1 MENKI
6 KGKQWRKKLEK
17 IREKIVNRKY
27 NFELLIRIQR
37 KCTNAQQIDK
47 SSQYYNNS
55 NNKMNE
61 KNKRT
66 KKTKTNGEDE
76 EKNGNNKCIDACELC
91 RQECE

>member
-1 MENKI
+1 M
-6 KGKQWRKKLEK
+6 EK

-66 KKTKTNGEDE
+66 KKKQKQMAKMKRKMGIISVLMRANFAD
-76 EKNGNNKCIDACELC
+76 KNVNEQRWSCY
-91 RQECE
+91 R